1 MNKLRK
7 KQQKQQPNA
16 IHIYI
21 SFPVIEKKKK
31 KDIYKRAFP
40 KQNIN
45 TIAHSDLRNYERQE
59 NN

>member
-1 MNKLRK
+1 MKKLRK
-7 KQQKQQPNA
+7 KQQQQQPNA

-31 KDIYKRAFP
+31 KNIYKRAFP
-40 KQNIN
+40 KQNIS
-45 TIAHSDLRNYERQE
+45 TIDHSDLRNYERQE